1 LIKIYSTH
9 TRHTDARCTNYRI
22 AFLHHFVAAY
32 QPNSNPFIHVMCE
45 FCNNPFASNKD
56 AQHVEFAG
64 FFSADAIDAA
74 VARRAKQQQD
84 ASDDDEGSEDSDGT

>member
-1 LIKIYSTH
+1 MKIYSTH
-9 TRHTDARCTNYRI
+9 TWMHVAQTI
-22 AFLHHFVAAY
+22 AFLHHFLAAY
-32 QPNSNPFIHVMCE
+32 QPNSNLFIHVMCE

-74 VARRAKQQQD
+74 VARRAKQQQQD